1 MKKIL
6 MSLVLFLC
14 LFTLCSCSK
23 VSASYAKKIN
33 KAAENNEHYTVE
45 QVREDLGDEAID
57 LNLLVGGA
65 IIAVKGVSSLDE
77 LEDKLDEGK
86 EIKVIIVY
94 YALGK
99 ATKAEYKVI
108 TLEDLK

>member
-77 LEDKLDEGK
+77 LEDKLQHAINK
-86 EIKVIIVY
+86 
-94 YALGK
+94 
-99 ATKAEYKVI
+99 
-108 TLEDLK
+108 